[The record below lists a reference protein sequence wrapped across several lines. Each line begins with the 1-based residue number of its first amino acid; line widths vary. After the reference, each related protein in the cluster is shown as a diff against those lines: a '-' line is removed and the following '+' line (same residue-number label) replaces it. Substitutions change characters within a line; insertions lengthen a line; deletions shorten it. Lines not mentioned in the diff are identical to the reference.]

1 LAAEDGGRHDDA
13 ESGGHWRSRYDPAV
27 QVLGSLLPG
36 VREVRAPLAAGYT
49 WLFVAWLLYGS
60 DASQHPT
67 GVALDLKRLHETV
80 STAGAAVAVGFVAY
94 MIGVFSIAAANIL
107 SDRAARLLR
116 PLTGAWLRWRHT
128 HSMQRRTPWWF
139 SDYAPRTA
147 VALKTLVVPQ
157 MEETGAALNLA
168 GRDDSRP
175 GYEQLADLV
184 APIVR
189 RPAEGRIEEAVTEG
203 VADEFE
209 QMGRQLIGREPE
221 LFGEYDRLRAEAE
234 LRASLVLPG
243 AALGATL
250 VWIGGGGWRSVGAA
264 VIVAA
269 VLLVPL
275 AKARNHD
282 AIDVVVSAL
291 RDGRVDSP
299 VLVRLKQETE
309 RIKGEAEAAAPP
321 VDAADAI
328 PAADTDHP

>member
-1 LAAEDGGRHDDA
+1 M
-13 ESGGHWRSRYDPAV
+13 
-27 QVLGSLLPG
+27 
-36 VREVRAPLAAGYT
+36 RAPLAAGYT
-49 WLFVAWLLYGS
+49 WLLVAWLLYGS

-107 SDRAARLLR
+107 SDRAARLLQ
-116 PLTGAWLRWRHT
+116 PLTGAWLRWRDT
-128 HSMQRRTPWWF
+128 HRMQRRTPWWF
-139 SDYAPRTA
+139 AGYAPRTA

-157 MEETGAALNLA
+157 LEETHAALKLA

-175 GYEQLADLV
+175 GYEQLADVV

-189 RPAEGRIEEAVTEG
+189 RPAEGRIGEAVTEG

-250 VWIGGGGWRSVGAA
+250 VWIGGGGWRAVGAG

-269 VLLVPL
+269 VLLAPL

-309 RIKGEAEAAAPP
+309 RIKDEAEAAAAP

-328 PAADTDHP
+328 PAAETDHP